1 MMTKAEKTTQF
12 ILEKVGPYFNKHG
25 YTGTSMSDI
34 VNATGLTKGAIYG
47 NFKGKED
54 LALQAFN
61 YNIRR
66 AMRRLADKMTME
78 ADGLTR
84 LKEITRFFRKY
95 YAAEKLHG
103 GCPMINVGIDSL
115 NHNNTLYK
123 RVVEVMNKLIK
134 NIADIIDDAKKEGSI
149 KPSID
154 SMKYANKIYAQIQ
167 GGIFI
172 TSMLKD
178 ESHLSEM
185 MTHVDQMIDSEMI
198 I

>member
-66 AMRRLADKMTME
+66 AMSRLADKMTME

-185 MTHVDQMIDSEMI
+185 MSHVDQMIDSEMI

>member
-1 MMTKAEKTTQF
+1 MLTKAEKTTQF

-25 YTGTSMSDI
+25 YTGTSMSAI
-34 VNATGLTKGAIYG
+34 TEATGLTKGAIYG
-47 NFKGKED
+47 NFKDKED

-66 AMRRLADKMTME
+66 AMGILRDKMNME

-95 YAAEKLHG
+95 YAAEKLYG

-115 NHNNTLYK
+115 NHNNTLYN
-123 RVVEVMNKLIK
+123 RVVDVMNKLIQSV
-134 NIADIIDDAKKEGSI
+134 ADIIEDAKKEGTI
-149 KPSID
+149 KPEID
-154 SMKYANKIYAQIQ
+154 SAKYANKIYAQIQ

-185 MTHVDQMIDSEMI
+185 MTHVDQMIDSEMRT
-198 I
+198 

>member
-1 MMTKAEKTTQF
+1 MLTKAEKTTQF

-25 YTGTSMSDI
+25 YTGTSLSAI
-34 VNATGLTKGAIYG
+34 TEATGLTKGAIYG
-47 NFKGKED
+47 NFKDKED

-66 AMRRLADKMTME
+66 AMSILRERMSME
-78 ADGLTR
+78 ADGLTK

-95 YAAEKLHG
+95 YATEKLYG

-123 RVVEVMNKLIK
+123 RVVEVMNKLIQ
-134 NIADIIDDAKKEGSI
+134 NIADIIEQAKQEGTI
-149 KPSID
+149 KPNID
-154 SMKYANKIYAQIQ
+154 SLKFANKIYAQIQ

-172 TSMLKD
+172 TSMLKN
-178 ESHLSEM
+178 ESHLTELM
-185 MTHVDQMIDSEMI
+185 NHIDHMIDTEMI
-198 I
+198 K

>member
-1 MMTKAEKTTQF
+1 MLTKAEKTTQF

-25 YTGTSMSDI
+25 YTGTSLSAI
-34 VNATGLTKGAIYG
+34 TAATGLTKGAIYG
-47 NFKGKED
+47 NFKDKED

-66 AMRRLADKMTME
+66 AMSILQERMSMD
-78 ADGLTR
+78 ADGLTK

-123 RVVEVMNKLIK
+123 RVVDVMNKLIQK
-134 NIADIIDDAKKEGSI
+134 IADIIEQGKQEGSF
-149 KPSID
+149 KSNID
-154 SMKYANKIYAQIQ
+154 SLKYANKIYAQIQ

-178 ESHLSEM
+178 ESHLSELM
-185 MTHVDQMIDSEMI
+185 NHVDQMIDTEMI
-198 I
+198 T